1 MDRRRP
7 RAPKLVVSLRKVIEG
22 PLRLR
27 KERSKVSGLREVVER
42 DPAWSVPIEQLKF
55 PQTET

>member
-1 MDRRRP
+1 MARHRP
-7 RAPKLVVSLRKVIEG
+7 RAPKLVVSLGKVFEG
-22 PLRLR
+22 LLRLQ

-42 DPAWSVPIEQLKF
+42 DPAWSVPVEQLKL